1 MENEVVENVPERV
14 ANATRNTPDLSAEI
28 VRAVSKQRGD
38 VVKCRR
44 ISTSMYRCNWF
55 ELEPVDATKVNTPRF
70 LDSYRIRES
79 KFLRVTKLDGELTIE
94 DITGQTARNN

>member
-1 MENEVVENVPERV
+1 MENEVVENVPEPV
-14 ANATRNTPDLSAEI
+14 ASATRNTPDLSAEI

-55 ELEPVDATKVNTPRF
+55 ALEPVDTKADAPRF
-70 LDSYRIRES
+70 LDSYRIRDS
-79 KFLRVTKLDGELTIE
+79 KFLRVTKVDGELIIE
-94 DITGQTARNN
+94 DITGQAACNN